1 MNYKCFGDA
10 VTFDTTFKTNKF
22 EMPFAPILGCN
33 HHKQT
38 IIFGCALLFN
48 ETIESFVWLFETF
61 LTAMSG
67 QHPSTIFTDQDAAM
81 AGALAYVFPNTSHRL
96 CLWHICLN
104 AAKHLSHVIHE
115 SDKKGNKLLTD
126 FKNCVYEDR
135 SEAYFIEKWHEL
147 LAKYNL
153 GNNSWMANLYDLR
166 AKWAAVYR
174 DSFTADMNST
184 QRSEG
189 MNNVF
194 KKRFRRRLGL
204 SELLVECEKVAV
216 SLRANELDADFQ
228 SRRKSPVTYSPNLPM
243 LITASDSYTRRIYS
257 EFEEEF
263 KRQFTLSCDFLEAAR
278 TNKTFFV
285 KYMQSDRG
293 ATVVL
298 NTEDSTIRCSCRR
311 FESIGMYTI
320 YISIYTL

>member
-1 MNYKCFGDA
+1 M
-10 VTFDTTFKTNKF
+10 
-22 EMPFAPILGCN
+22 
-33 HHKQT
+33 
-38 IIFGCALLFN
+38 
-48 ETIESFVWLFETF
+48 
-61 LTAMSG
+61 
-67 QHPSTIFTDQDAAM
+67 
-81 AGALAYVFPNTSHRL
+81 
-96 CLWHICLN
+96 
-104 AAKHLSHVIHE
+104 
-115 SDKKGNKLLTD
+115 
-126 FKNCVYEDR
+126 
-135 SEAYFIEKWHEL
+135 
-147 LAKYNL
+147 AKYNL
-153 GNNSWMANLYDLR
+153 ENNSWMANLYALR

-194 KKRFRRRLGL
+194 KKRFHRKLGL
-204 SELLVECEKVAV
+204 SELLVECEKVSV
-216 SLRANELDADFQ
+216 SLHVNELDADFK
-228 SRRKSPVTYSPNLPM
+228 SRRKNPVAYIPNLPM
-243 LITASDSYTRRIYS
+243 LNTAAESYTRRMYS

-263 KRQFTLSCDFLEAAR
+263 KRQFTLSCELLEAAG